1 MKHRNRSTARSFVI
15 IDENCTLPTNIAS
28 LSVLS
33 DVLVQKATTYTDRS
47 RPSSVV
53 SNVAVV
59 RCTKQPP
66 SRGEQTVLVFKM
78 ICRPGVN
85 HSAVTNKYKVCRTP
99 SFIGEVCTPYQML
112 ELCLVVGCSRS
123 KAQKEG
129 NHARETSKHAEC
141 IEP

>member
-66 SRGEQTVLVFKM
+66 SRGEQTVLAFK
-78 ICRPGVN
+78 IF
-85 HSAVTNKYKVCRTP
+85 AD
-99 SFIGEVCTPYQML
+99 EV
-112 ELCLVVGCSRS
+112 
-123 KAQKEG
+123 
-129 NHARETSKHAEC
+129 
-141 IEP
+141 